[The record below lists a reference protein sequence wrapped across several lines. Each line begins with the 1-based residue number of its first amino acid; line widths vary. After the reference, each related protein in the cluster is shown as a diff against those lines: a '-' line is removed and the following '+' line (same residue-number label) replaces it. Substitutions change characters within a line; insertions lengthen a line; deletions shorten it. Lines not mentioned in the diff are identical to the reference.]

1 MLATPQLLPW
11 YPEATSILDGKLTGS
26 SGSSGA
32 SEAMST
38 RDNGFQT
45 KPGTANGRW
54 ETIPPVVLRLGRL
67 LVWVRERDSRALP
80 PMMTVCFEAGCTVCA
95 SPGIP
100 IAGCQGAGI
109 PRCTFRRH
117 ICPPLRK
124 REWGHSG
131 LAGKPQASRLSPS
144 SPGRVEVACRPEASR
159 TRGLLAAVCGEARPA
174 AQAGSRWGMRHFRV
188 PDAGRRMWLV
198 RDRFSA
204 EALCNKE
211 VLGASSVRE
220 IPPRLHLC
228 ERKS

>member
-1 MLATPQLLPW
+1 MAITSGKDRQEFGMLATPQLLPW

-45 KPGTANGRW
+45 KPGTANGSW
-54 ETIPPVVLRLGRL
+54 ETIPPLSSCGWGGCCCWRL
-67 LVWVRERDSRALP
+67 E
-80 PMMTVCFEAGCTVCA
+80 MTVCFEAGCTVCA

-109 PRCTFRRH
+109 PRCTLRRH

-159 TRGLLAAVCGEARPA
+159 TRELLAAVCGEARPPA
-174 AQAGSRWGMRHFRV
+174 
-188 PDAGRRMWLV
+188 
-198 RDRFSA
+198 
-204 EALCNKE
+204 
-211 VLGASSVRE
+211 
-220 IPPRLHLC
+220 
-228 ERKS
+228 